1 MCDAQQ
7 VEVKLLGKFSHLV
20 GRVREREGVGLG
32 AKRYIQ
38 VQLEQRVLRIKAK
51 RLTTCKR

>member
-20 GRVREREGVGLG
+20 GRVSGREGVGLG
-32 AKRYIQ
+32 AKCYIQ